1 MMQSLHYMY
10 LIKKIL
16 TFILTIESRL
26 ILAKYKPFII
36 AVTGSVGKTSA
47 KDAIYTALL
56 GGGGFIRKSE
66 KSMNSEI
73 GLPLTIIGAPNA
85 WKSLSGW
92 SKNIWKGF
100 VLIMKRTTYPDT
112 LVLEIGADHPNDI
125 KSVARWLRPNIAV
138 ITKIASTPVHVE
150 FFDSA
155 EQVFLE
161 KSALATNVR
170 SGGTVILYGDD
181 EKVLSIS
188 KMLASNIKVIT
199 FGLSQNA
206 EVRGA
211 NGHIV
216 YENNFPSGYGFNIQ
230 VDGKNYEV
238 VNKKVLGST
247 LIYPNLCAVAVAKA
261 KGLNIDSVIS
271 ALQNHE
277 SPKGRMNV
285 LHGLNDSIIIDDSY
299 NSSPD
304 AVVTALETLKSIQ
317 TGGQRIAVLGDM
329 MELGKYSADQHREIG
344 KKVAEVAN
352 ILITVGSRSYAT
364 AEEAIKSGMKE
375 ENVLTFDRS
384 TEVAGTLFPMINP
397 NDVILIK
404 GSQSIRMERVVK
416 ALLKEPEKA
425 DRLLVRQEKEWL
437 EKV

>member
-1 MMQSLHYMY
+1 MQSLHYMY

>member
-100 VLIMKRTTYPDT
+100 VLIMKRTMYPDT